1 MPLSRC
7 CFEDS
12 LTRLQQQQRRQEE
25 KPKPTRGRGRGGC
38 GGGRG
43 RPSMKRPAAAVKPN
57 ASCQSDEEDRGSEHG
72 SNTGTVRYE
81 EPEPAAAAEATKQK
95 RATKSKQ
102 GKAKPSRDKRKN
114 EEEEEEP
121 AVAGKRKKKDAKPCE
136 PPASAGETATENPAT
151 SKTFARRYC
160 PKGGPNKEKWIGLRD
175 AYHAAVSNQIDHFF
189 KFFTAWYPKESL
201 TNATADRY
209 KCLALL
215 IVPEYLQQEALKDL
229 VKDNEADE

>member
-1 MPLSRC
+1 
-7 CFEDS
+7 
-12 LTRLQQQQRRQEE
+12 
-25 KPKPTRGRGRGGC
+25 
-38 GGGRG
+38 
-43 RPSMKRPAAAVKPN
+43 MKRPAAAVKPN

-175 AYHAAVSNQIDHFF
+175 AYHAAVSNQIVSPSKMEEHGFGIGLMVSS
-189 KFFTAWYPKESL
+189 ALCVEVLRSL
-201 TNATADRY
+201 NY
-209 KCLALL
+209 QLMLL
-215 IVPEYLQQEALKDL
+215 STRTTSSSSSPPGTPRKA
-229 VKDNEADE
+229 